1 MTALTIN
8 SIVALF
14 DEEKKRVDALEEME
28 YIFVLERPSTL
39 SDKKAYSPVLLC
51 YYSAKWHKVRE
62 TIMLEQGV
70 LQREYNQA
78 SSQDPP

>member
-14 DEEKKRVDALEEME
+14 DEEKRRVDALEEME

-39 SDKKAYSPVLLC
+39 SDKKAFTHRCYSVII
-51 YYSAKWHKVRE
+51 VRNG
-62 TIMLEQGV
+62 T
-70 LQREYNQA
+70 R
-78 SSQDPP
+78 

>member
-14 DEEKKRVDALEEME
+14 DEEKKRVGALEEME

-39 SDKKAYSPVLLC
+39 SDKKVYSPVLL
-51 YYSAKWHKVRE
+51 
-62 TIMLEQGV
+62 
-70 LQREYNQA
+70 
-78 SSQDPP
+78 